1 MAHTAA
7 DLARLK
13 AAGAPIAMVTAYDY
27 PTAALAEAAGVDALL
42 VGDTLGMVVLGHT
55 STVPVTLGAMRH
67 HVAAVTRAAQ
77 STLVVADMP
86 FLAYQV
92 SHKQAMRGAASL
104 IQQGGAGAVKLEG
117 GRTVAGTIRRI
128 VDAGIPVMGHVGLTP
143 QSVHALGGY
152 RLQANSGAAAQ
163 RLLDDVAALEEA
175 GVFAIVLELVPAALA
190 EAVTGRL
197 TVPTIGIGAGAG
209 CSGQIQVLHD
219 LLGFV
224 AYPGQTHIPRHA
236 GRYAD
241 IATTIREAIGR
252 YATDVRS
259 GVFPAPG
266 HAFNGSSELREFV
279 SQLRPEA
286 VPA

>member
-7 DLARLK
+7 DFARLK
-13 AAGAPIAMVTAYDY
+13 ATGARIAMVTAYDY
-27 PTAALAEAAGVDALL
+27 PTAALAEAAGIDALL
-42 VGDTLGMVVLGHT
+42 VGDTLGMVVLGYP
-55 STVPVTLGAMRH
+55 STVPVTLAAMRH
-67 HVAAVTRAAQ
+67 HVAAVTRAVR

-86 FLAYQV
+86 FLTYQV
-92 SHKQAMRGAASL
+92 SAKQAIRGAATL
-104 IQQGGAGAVKLEG
+104 IQKGGAGAVKLEG
-117 GRTVAGTIRRI
+117 GRTVAATIRRI

-163 RLLDDVAALEEA
+163 RLLDDVAALEDA
-175 GVFAIVLELVPAALA
+175 GVFAVVLELVPAALA
-190 EAVTGRL
+190 EVVTGRL

-224 AYPGQTHIPRHA
+224 AHPGQDHVPRHA

-241 IATTIREAIGR
+241 ISTTIRQAIER
-252 YATDVRS
+252 YASDVRA
-259 GVFPAPG
+259 GTFPAPG
-266 HAFNGSSELREFV
+266 NAFNGSSELREFV